1 MRDSQVPLPLELT
14 PSGKPTPSGRLGI
27 PAFEVQPLLQQDGF
41 KELVNK
47 FAWVL
52 GSTYR
57 VPYSNVRTP
66 ARQFAVELAAFT
78 QQAQGYPA
86 QLAYPKR

>member
-1 MRDSQVPLPLELT
+1 MQESQESQIPLSRHIAGLEAD
-14 PSGKPTPSGRLGI
+14 GRLGI
-27 PAFEVQPLLQQDGF
+27 PASASQPLLQQDAF

-57 VPYSNVRTP
+57 VPYNNVRTP
-66 ARQFAVELAAFT
+66 ARQFAIVLAQHT
-78 QQAQGYPA
+78 QRKHGYPA
-86 QLAYPKR
+86 QLGYPKA

>member
-1 MRDSQVPLPLELT
+1 MSQPAPALDDLRPCM
-14 PSGKPTPSGRLGI
+14 GI
-27 PAFEVQPLLQQDGF
+27 PASEAQPLLQQDGF

-52 GSTYR
+52 GSCYR

-66 ARQFAVELAAFT
+66 ARQLAMDLARLT
-78 QQAQGYPA
+78 QQIHGYPA
-86 QLAYPKR
+86 QIAYPKE